1 VALSEQVQALLD
13 GLGTEEARLQAAKDQ
28 LMAQVAELDVDLRR
42 LTAIRRAAVGQHP
55 GGKKGASGVARADA
69 DLKPATEQ
77 QIAKV
82 WEAWRGRTE
91 PMTPS
96 QLYDHS
102 TGFSN
107 ETAQRAT
114 IALRDR
120 GFLIVA
126 GQQRGRP
133 QYLPAPDMPANALES
148 LNGAA
153 A

>member
-1 VALSEQVQALLD
+1 
-13 GLGTEEARLQAAKDQ
+13 
-28 LMAQVAELDVDLRR
+28 MAQVAELDVDLRR
-42 LTAIRRAAVGQHP
+42 LTAIRRAATGQHPNP
-55 GGKKGASGVARADA
+55 GGKKGASGVARADE
-69 DLKPATEQ
+69 DFKPATER

-82 WEAWRGRTE
+82 WEAWRGQTE

-96 QLYDHS
+96 QLYDRS

-148 LNGAA
+148 LNGATA
-153 A
+153 